1 MSVTE
6 CAWRL
11 SDAHWPSL
19 FPALFPGAL
28 VDGVFVPVTL
38 VSFVLGVSRR
48 PPEGAAAGRIFFVSG
63 V

>member
-19 FPALFPGAL
+19 FPALFPGVL
-28 VDGVFVPVTL
+28 VPVTL
-38 VSFVLGVSRR
+38 VSFVLGVPRR
-48 PPEGAAAGRIFFVSG
+48 PPEGAAAGRVVFVSG